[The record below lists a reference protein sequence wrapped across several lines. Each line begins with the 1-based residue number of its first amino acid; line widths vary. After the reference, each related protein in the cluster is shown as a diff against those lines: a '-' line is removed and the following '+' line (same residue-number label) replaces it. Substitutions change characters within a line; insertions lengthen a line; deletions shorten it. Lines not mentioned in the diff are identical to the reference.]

1 MQSFKLLLLF
11 TLLSFQTYSQS
22 EYARDILNILCSKE
36 MHGRGYVNKGDSL
49 ASEYLASEY
58 EKLNLEKPGDT
69 YFQSFEH
76 NVNTFPT
83 ELSVIIDGIKLNP
96 GSEFLIHPASAE
108 GGLEHDVFMVNPKQ
122 LENKAKFLPKLL
134 EQHNAFVVID
144 RREIEISKE
153 QEKLIAE
160 LSAFVMFGEDHFLA
174 GIIEIYPSSYK
185 GLWSVSNQ
193 QTRRV
198 GAKVFSNKTPKKFK
212 KIKINAEAEFLE
224 AYTSRNVIGKIKG
237 KSSDSTIIVSAH
249 YDHLGRMG
257 PGTYFPG
264 ASDNASGTA
273 MLLSLAKHF
282 SLNQPEF
289 DMMFICFAGEEAGI
303 VGSKYYVENPI
314 ESLEKI
320 KFVLNL
326 DIMGTGDDGIQVVNG
341 TVYKTEFAKLQGL
354 NDEFSFLKQVKIRGE
369 RCNSDHCAFHE
380 KGIPSF
386 FSYTLGGKAEYHNI
400 YDTAESLSLSE
411 FDSVLDLF
419 KQFLAKL

>member
-1 MQSFKLLLLF
+1 
-11 TLLSFQTYSQS
+11 
-22 EYARDILNILCSKE
+22 
-36 MHGRGYVNKGDSL
+36 
-49 ASEYLASEY
+49 
-58 EKLNLEKPGDT
+58 
-69 YFQSFEH
+69 
-76 NVNTFPT
+76 
-83 ELSVIIDGIKLNP
+83 
-96 GSEFLIHPASAE
+96 
-108 GGLEHDVFMVNPKQ
+108 
-122 LENKAKFLPKLL
+122 
-134 EQHNAFVVID
+134 
-144 RREIEISKE
+144 
-153 QEKLIAE
+153 
-160 LSAFVMFGEDHFLA
+160 
-174 GIIEIYPSSYK
+174 
-185 GLWSVSNQ
+185 
-193 QTRRV
+193 
-198 GAKVFSNKTPKKFK
+198 
-212 KIKINAEAEFLE
+212 
-224 AYTSRNVIGKIKG
+224 
-237 KSSDSTIIVSAH
+237 
-249 YDHLGRMG
+249 
-257 PGTYFPG
+257 
-264 ASDNASGTA
+264 